1 MFCVA
6 PSSLLGVVADYPVA
20 GVCDT
25 LPPQKVSPP
34 GQGLYPR
41 HHPPGPDFD
50 FGGIGLAVSRGVLL
64 G

>member
-1 MFCVA
+1 
-6 PSSLLGVVADYPVA
+6 VA

-25 LPPQKVSPP
+25 LPPQKVSLP

-41 HHPPGPDFD
+41 HHPPGPDVD

-64 G
+64 R